1 MDLDKYACADNTLG
15 SETYLNLSMKKKKK
29 KKKDERKI
37 TFQAERKI

>member
-29 KKKDERKI
+29 KKRMNEK
-37 TFQAERKI
+37 